1 MNIGDTLV
9 INFPTYSIAS
19 CTDTLVYSVAYQNLH
34 DSTTGTLDSTT
45 TTVQQVTI
53 DLTPGSETFTITNY
67 DTAYDGKSI

>member
-53 DLTPGSETFTITNY
+53 DLTSGSETFTITNY